1 MEKEHRAMNLTIG
14 WYKTRN
20 GSKWHVDFVTVQGWG
35 SGHNENRDRLAMWNE
50 RGSVL
55 FYDADWDL
63 VERIEQQ
70 QHSPEKPK
78 ETIEDNLNVAWG
90 KPSRYVILG
99 LKSVCSR
106 RYHGMPLWALV
117 RDCSTYGSTS
127 SADICRRAGF
137 DPDQTLSS
145 KPLKEIGE

>member
-1 MEKEHRAMNLTIG
+1 MNLSIG
-14 WYKTRN
+14 WYKARN
-20 GSKWHVDFVTVQGWG
+20 GSKWHVDFVAVQGLGG

-63 VERIEQQ
+63 VERIADL
-70 QHSPEKPK
+70 PEKPN
-78 ETIEDNLNVAWG
+78 ETVEDKLNVAWG

>member
-1 MEKEHRAMNLTIG
+1 MGKEHHSMNLSIG
-14 WYKTRN
+14 WYKARN
-20 GSKWHVDFVTVQGWG
+20 GSKWHVDWVGDAWAV
-35 SGHNENRDRLAMWNE
+35 GHSEMGGARIWFTT
-50 RGSVL
+50 GSVMHVGEE
-55 FYDADWDL
+55 WDL
-63 VERIEQQ
+63 VECIEQQ
-70 QHSPEKPK
+70 PPEKPK
-78 ETIEDNLNVAWG
+78 ETVEDKLNVAWG

-106 RYHGMPLWALV
+106 RYHGSPLWALV

-145 KPLKEIGE
+145 KPLKEIEE

>member
-1 MEKEHRAMNLTIG
+1 MEKEHHTMNLSIG

-20 GSKWHVDFVTVQGWG
+20 GSVWHVDHVTEDGWAC
-35 SGHNENRDRLAMWNE
+35 GHDEKNNLAIWDDS
-50 RGSVL
+50 GSVT
-55 FYDADWDL
+55 YVDGEWDL
-63 VERIEQQ
+63 VERIE

-78 ETIEDNLNVAWG
+78 ETVEDNLNVAWG
-90 KPSRYVILG
+90 NPSRYVILG

-117 RDCSTYGSTS
+117 RDCSTHGSTKS
-127 SADICRRAGF
+127 KELCLLAGF